1 MKKYGILLGAGALL
15 CALCLAGCSG
25 QQEAYETQTY
35 SVEAAQIEAIEIDVT
50 DRKIA
55 VAYSPDDEIHLTY
68 YESSRQQYDI
78 EAQDGVLTLRSADD
92 KQWTDFIGGKPER
105 TYRTITLELPRTLE
119 ASLSLKTT
127 NEGLQLPALSLS
139 GDLLVAVNQGGIEM
153 EAVECGGDI
162 QLEAKNGDIKGRLVG
177 SYDDYTIISQ
187 AKKGENSL
195 PESKD
200 GGSHRLTVRTNNG
213 DIQLALA
220 APENP

>member
-15 CALCLAGCSG
+15 CALCLVGCSG
-25 QQEAYETQTY
+25 QQETYETQTY

-55 VAYSPDDEIHLTY
+55 VAYSPDDQIHLTY

-153 EAVECGGDI
+153 EAVECGGPRPGRQRKRDG
-162 QLEAKNGDIKGRLVG
+162 QLWEPGRL
-177 SYDDYTIISQ
+177 YHHPADRHLPD
-187 AKKGENSL
+187 KGL
-195 PESKD
+195 PGRAAAGKPS
-200 GGSHRLTVRTNNG
+200 GGQPYADLFPHG
-213 DIQLALA
+213 
-220 APENP
+220 